1 MRKINWNSIRSEL
14 TFILRLIFCRNRR
27 KKVKGYRI
35 ISTEYF
41 RYVAFADTPSP
52 DGIHFVVDAE
62 QAFIFRDQ
70 IEAFPY
76 LLCLDCRFVFESV
89 IYKAF

>member
-1 MRKINWNSIRSEL
+1 MREINWNSIRSEL
-14 TFILRLIFCRNRR
+14 TFILRLIFCRYRR

-35 ISTEYF
+35 ISTEYS

-76 LLCLDCRFVFESV
+76 LLCLDCRFVFEPV

>member
-1 MRKINWNSIRSEL
+1 MKRVSWNSVRLGLSL
-14 TFILRLIFCRNRR
+14 ILWLIFCRKRA
-27 KKVKGYRI
+27 KKLKGYRI
-35 ISTEYF
+35 VSTEYY

-52 DGIHFVVDAE
+52 DGIRFVVDAE

-76 LLCLDCRFVFESV
+76 LLCLDCRFVFQPV
-89 IYKAF
+89 INKVF